1 MDALILEDSF
11 RTPKVELN
19 PAEGKFIFSG
29 RSLPENPTE
38 FYGDIIKWMEEYC
51 NEPTPN
57 AEFEF
62 RMTYFNTASSK
73 VFFTIFQVIDKL
85 NINKPGTDNKIIIY
99 ANDDDEDLIELF
111 EYYQELLT
119 SNCLELKSF

>member
-1 MDALILEDSF
+1 MDALILEESF
-11 RTPKVELN
+11 RTPQVELN
-19 PAEGKFIFSG
+19 PAEGKFVFSG

-38 FYGDIIKWMEEYC
+38 FYGDIIKWMEEYT
-51 NEPTPN
+51 NNPTPN

-85 NINKPGTDNKIIIY
+85 NINKPGSDNKIIIY